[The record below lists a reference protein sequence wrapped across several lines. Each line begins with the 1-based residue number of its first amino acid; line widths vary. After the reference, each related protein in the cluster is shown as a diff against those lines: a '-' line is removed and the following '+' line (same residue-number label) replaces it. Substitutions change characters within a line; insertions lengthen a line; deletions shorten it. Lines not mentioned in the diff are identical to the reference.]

1 MLSRRA
7 KALMLQHDART
18 LSDLANKTLT
28 IAHYLESTRKIM
40 PEAKKAHKYTKK
52 AAKLLAKAAQALG
65 AELRKIGPVPKCVGC
80 D

>member
-1 MLSRRA
+1 MNSLA
-7 KALMLQHDART
+7 KALLLQHDART
-18 LSDLANKTLT
+18 LSDLANRAMTM
-28 IAHYLESTRKIM
+28 AHYLESARKIM